1 MCHCLSVYLCLYT
14 YVAAALICVLSAC
27 AVHTH
32 CTGYKSVDMLH
43 ASLLHALSPQHLWP
57 HAIIFF
63 SDL

>member
-1 MCHCLSVYLCLYT
+1 M
-14 YVAAALICVLSAC
+14 YVAAALIRVLSAC

-43 ASLLHALSPQHLWP
+43 ASLLHALSPQHPWP

-63 SDL
+63 TDM